1 MAKGLT
7 AQAADFSAWYNEV
20 IAKAELADNAPT
32 RGCMVIRPYGYAL
45 WENMVAELDRM
56 FKATGHVN
64 AYFPLLIP
72 ESFFQ
77 KEAEHVEGFSP
88 ECAVVTH
95 GGGRKLEENLMVRPT
110 SETVIADM
118 YAKWIQSYRD
128 LPLLINQWANVFRW
142 ELRPRAFLRTTEF
155 LWQEGHT
162 AHATAEEAQE
172 ETLRILDIYR
182 TFAEDYMAI
191 PVLYG
196 PKTDAEKFPGALQT
210 YAIEGLM
217 KDGKALQMGTS
228 HNLGQNFSR
237 AFNIDFQTR
246 DGSARARVPD
256 ELGDEHPHRGGDHHG
271 PRRRQGP
278 GAAAPPGAP
287 PGRRHSHCEIR
298 RGTGRRP
305 GSRRRAARNPG
316 RRSVEGRRPRA
327 VRPGLESSP
336 SGRRRACRCAWN
348 SAPGDIASGQ
358 AVVVRRDT
366 AKSPS
371 CPSRPSAGTS
381 GTCWRP
387 CSGTCSS
394 APWPSA
400 RPVPARY
407 GTGIPSWRRRTA
419 TADSS
424 TGTGAAIRPARPR
437 SRMKPATR
445 SGACPCTGTRRKAP
459 ALIAAARRNAGLPT
473 PRPTDRTPPAL
484 PSPRCAR

>member
-1 MAKGLT
+1 MAKKLT
-7 AQAADFSAWYNEV
+7 AQADDFSAWYNEV

-56 FKATGHVN
+56 FKETGHVN

-72 ESFFQ
+72 DSFFQ

-95 GGGRKLEENLMVRPT
+95 GGGKKLEENLMVRPT
-110 SETVIADM
+110 SETIIADM

-162 AHATAEEAQE
+162 AHATAEEAEE

-210 YAIEGLM
+210 YAIEGMM

-246 DGSARARVPD
+246 NGSREYVYQTSWGMSTRTVGAIIMAHGDDRGLVMPPRLAPHQVVVIPIAKSDEEQAVVREAVDKLLESLQGVRVKVDDREQFGLGWKFTEWETKGVPLRV
-256 ELGDEHPHRGGDHHG
+256 ELG
-271 PRRRQGP
+271 PR
-278 GAAAPPGAP
+278 
-287 PGRRHSHCEIR
+287 
-298 RGTGRRP
+298 
-305 GSRRRAARNPG
+305 
-316 RRSVEGRRPRA
+316 
-327 VRPGLESSP
+327 
-336 SGRRRACRCAWN
+336 
-348 SAPGDIASGQ
+348 DIASNQ

-366 AKSPS
+366 GEKEFVPLESLGARVVDLLETVQRDMFERALAFRDS
-371 CPSRPSAGTS
+371 TS
-381 GTCWRP
+381 QEIRERESFLAAANGDGGFIRAHWC
-387 CSGTCSS
+387 GD
-394 APWPSA
+394 
-400 RPVPARY
+400 PACE
-407 GTGIPSWRRRTA
+407 
-419 TADSS
+419 
-424 TGTGAAIRPARPR
+424 AAI
-437 SRMKPATR
+437 KDETR
-445 SGACPCTGTRRKAP
+445 NTIRCVPMHWDAEEGACAYCGGASERKVAY
-459 ALIAAARRNAGLPT
+459 AQAY
-473 PRPTDRTPPAL
+473 
-484 PSPRCAR
+484 

>member
-7 AQAADFSAWYNEV
+7 SQTADFSAWYNEV

-32 RGCMVIRPYGYAL
+32 RGCMVIRPYGFAL

-72 ESFFQ
+72 ESFLQ

-95 GGGRKLEENLMVRPT
+95 GGGRKLEEHLMVRPT

-172 ETLRILDIYR
+172 ETLRMLDVYR

-210 YAIEGLM
+210 YAIEGMM

-228 HNLGQNFSR
+228 HNLGQNFSK

-246 DGSARARVPD
+246 DGSREHVFQTSWGMSTRTVGAIIMAHGDDRGLVLPPRLAPHQVVVIPIAKSDGEQAAVREAVDRLLESLDGVRVKVDDREQFGLGWKFTEWETKGVPLRV
-256 ELGDEHPHRGGDHHG
+256 ELG
-271 PRRRQGP
+271 PRD
-278 GAAAPPGAP
+278 
-287 PGRRHSHCEIR
+287 
-298 RGTGRRP
+298 
-305 GSRRRAARNPG
+305 
-316 RRSVEGRRPRA
+316 
-327 VRPGLESSP
+327 L
-336 SGRRRACRCAWN
+336 
-348 SAPGDIASGQ
+348 ASGQ
-358 AVVVRRDT
+358 AMTVRRDT
-366 AKSPS
+366 GEKQAVPLASLGAHVEDRLETVQRDMFQRALAFREAH
-371 CPSRPSAGTS
+371 SRAVQDRETFMAAADGD
-381 GTCWRP
+381 GGFIHAHWC
-387 CSGTCSS
+387 GD
-394 APWPSA
+394 
-400 RPVPARY
+400 PVCE
-407 GTGIPSWRRRTA
+407 
-419 TADSS
+419 
-424 TGTGAAIRPARPR
+424 AAI
-437 SRMKPATR
+437 KDETR
-445 SGACPCTGTRRKAP
+445 NTIRCVPMHWDPEDGACAYCG
-459 ALIAAARRNAGLPT
+459 NASHE
-473 PRPTDRTPPAL
+473 RVAY
-484 PSPRCAR
+484 AQAY

>member
-1 MAKGLT
+1 MAKTLT
-7 AQAADFSAWYNEV
+7 SQAKDFSAWYNEV
-20 IAKAELADNAPT
+20 ISKAELADNAPT

-95 GGGRKLEENLMVRPT
+95 GGGKKLEESLMVRPT

-162 AHATAEEAQE
+162 AHATAKEAQD
-172 ETLRILDIYR
+172 ETLSILDIYR
-182 TFAEDYMAI
+182 TFAEDFMAI

-210 YAIEGLM
+210 YAIEGMM

-237 AFNIDFQTR
+237 AFNIDFQAR
-246 DGSARARVPD
+246 DGSREYVYQTSWGMSTRTVGALIMAHGDDAGLVLPPRLAPHQVVIIPIAKTDAEKAAIGQVLDKLLKLLEGVRIKVDDREQFGLGWKFTEWEMKGVPLRV
-256 ELGDEHPHRGGDHHG
+256 EIG
-271 PRRRQGP
+271 PRD
-278 GAAAPPGAP
+278 
-287 PGRRHSHCEIR
+287 
-298 RGTGRRP
+298 
-305 GSRRRAARNPG
+305 
-316 RRSVEGRRPRA
+316 
-327 VRPGLESSP
+327 LK
-336 SGRRRACRCAWN
+336 
-348 SAPGDIASGQ
+348 SGQ
-358 AVVVRRDT
+358 VVVVRRDT
-366 AKSPS
+366 GEKSFVPISSLNKYIVDLLEIIQQEMFKRALSYREDHSREIKERDPFITTAKADGGFIHAHWCGDAGCEESVKEETRNTIRCVPMHWDEEDGICVFCGGPS
-371 CPSRPSAGTS
+371 N
-381 GTCWRP
+381 
-387 CSGTCSS
+387 
-394 APWPSA
+394 
-400 RPVPARY
+400 
-407 GTGIPSWRRRTA
+407 RRVVYA
-419 TADSS
+419 QAY
-424 TGTGAAIRPARPR
+424 
-437 SRMKPATR
+437 
-445 SGACPCTGTRRKAP
+445 
-459 ALIAAARRNAGLPT
+459 
-473 PRPTDRTPPAL
+473 
-484 PSPRCAR
+484 

>member
-1 MAKGLT
+1 MAKKLT
-7 AQAADFSAWYNEV
+7 AQADDFSAWYNEV

-56 FKATGHVN
+56 FKETGHVN

-72 ESFFQ
+72 DSFFQ

-95 GGGRKLEENLMVRPT
+95 GGGKKLEENLMVRPT
-110 SETVIADM
+110 SETIIADM

-162 AHATAEEAQE
+162 AHATAEEAEE

-210 YAIEGLM
+210 YAIEGMM

-246 DGSARARVPD
+246 DGSREYVYQTSWGMSTRTVGAIIMAHGDDRGLVMPPRLAPHQVVVIPIAKSDEEQAVVREAVDKLLESLQGVRVKVDDREQFGLGWKFTEWETKGVPLRV
-256 ELGDEHPHRGGDHHG
+256 ELG
-271 PRRRQGP
+271 PR
-278 GAAAPPGAP
+278 
-287 PGRRHSHCEIR
+287 
-298 RGTGRRP
+298 
-305 GSRRRAARNPG
+305 
-316 RRSVEGRRPRA
+316 
-327 VRPGLESSP
+327 
-336 SGRRRACRCAWN
+336 
-348 SAPGDIASGQ
+348 DIASNQ

-366 AKSPS
+366 GEKEFVPLESLGARVVDLLETVQRDMFERALAFRDS
-371 CPSRPSAGTS
+371 TS
-381 GTCWRP
+381 QEIRERESFLAAANGDCGFIRAHW
-387 CSGTCSS
+387 CGD
-394 APWPSA
+394 
-400 RPVPARY
+400 PACE
-407 GTGIPSWRRRTA
+407 
-419 TADSS
+419 
-424 TGTGAAIRPARPR
+424 AAI
-437 SRMKPATR
+437 KDETR
-445 SGACPCTGTRRKAP
+445 NTIRCVPMHWDAEEGACAYCGGASERKVAY
-459 ALIAAARRNAGLPT
+459 AQAY
-473 PRPTDRTPPAL
+473 
-484 PSPRCAR
+484 

>member
-1 MAKGLT
+1 MAKKMT
-7 AQAADFSAWYNEV
+7 RQADDFSAWYNEV

-32 RGCMVIRPYGYAL
+32 RGCMVIRPYGYTL

-95 GGGRKLEENLMVRPT
+95 GGGKKLEENLMVRPT

-182 TFAEDYMAI
+182 TFAEDFMAI

-246 DGSARARVPD
+246 DGSREYVYQTSWGMSTRTVGAIIMAHGDDRGLVLPPRLAPHQVVVIPIAKTDEERSVVRGAVDRLLESLEGVRVKVDDREQFGLGWKFTEWETKGVPLRV
-256 ELGDEHPHRGGDHHG
+256 ELG
-271 PRRRQGP
+271 PRD
-278 GAAAPPGAP
+278 
-287 PGRRHSHCEIR
+287 
-298 RGTGRRP
+298 
-305 GSRRRAARNPG
+305 
-316 RRSVEGRRPRA
+316 
-327 VRPGLESSP
+327 L
-336 SGRRRACRCAWN
+336 
-348 SAPGDIASGQ
+348 ASGQ

-366 AKSPS
+366 GDKSFVPLES
-371 CPSRPSAGTS
+371 LDGHIRDLLETVQRDMFQRALSFREVHSREIDDRDSFVSAANGDGGFIHAHWCGDPACEAAVKEDTRNTIRCVPMHWDAEE
-381 GTCWRP
+381 GVCVY
-387 CSGTCSS
+387 CGASS
-394 APWPSA
+394 
-400 RPVPARY
+400 
-407 GTGIPSWRRRTA
+407 
-419 TADSS
+419 D
-424 TGTGAAIRPARPR
+424 
-437 SRMKPATR
+437 
-445 SGACPCTGTRRKAP
+445 RKVAY
-459 ALIAAARRNAGLPT
+459 AQAY
-473 PRPTDRTPPAL
+473 
-484 PSPRCAR
+484 

>member
-7 AQAADFSAWYNEV
+7 PQADDFSAWYNEV

-95 GGGRKLEENLMVRPT
+95 GGGRKLEESLMVRPT

-172 ETLRILDIYR
+172 ETLRILDVYR

-210 YAIEGLM
+210 YAIEGMM

-246 DGSARARVPD
+246 DGSREHVYQTSWGMSTRTVGAIIMAHGDDKGLVLPPRLAPHQVVVIPIAKSDEEQAAVREAVDGLLESLEGVRVKVDDREQFGLGWKFTEWETKGVPLRV
-256 ELGDEHPHRGGDHHG
+256 ELG
-271 PRRRQGP
+271 PR
-278 GAAAPPGAP
+278 
-287 PGRRHSHCEIR
+287 
-298 RGTGRRP
+298 
-305 GSRRRAARNPG
+305 
-316 RRSVEGRRPRA
+316 
-327 VRPGLESSP
+327 
-336 SGRRRACRCAWN
+336 
-348 SAPGDIASGQ
+348 DIASGQ

-366 AKSPS
+366 GEKSFVPLAS
-371 CPSRPSAGTS
+371 LGGHVGDLLETVQRDMFQRALAFREAHSREVRDRDAFMEAANGDGGFIHAHWCGDPACETAVKDE
-381 GTCWRP
+381 TRNTIRC
-387 CSGTCSS
+387 
-394 APWPSA
+394 
-400 RPVPARY
+400 VPMHWDAEE
-407 GTGIPSWRRRTA
+407 
-419 TADSS
+419 
-424 TGTGAAIRPARPR
+424 
-437 SRMKPATR
+437 
-445 SGACPCTGTRRKAP
+445 GACAYCGGASERRVAY
-459 ALIAAARRNAGLPT
+459 AQAY
-473 PRPTDRTPPAL
+473 
-484 PSPRCAR
+484 